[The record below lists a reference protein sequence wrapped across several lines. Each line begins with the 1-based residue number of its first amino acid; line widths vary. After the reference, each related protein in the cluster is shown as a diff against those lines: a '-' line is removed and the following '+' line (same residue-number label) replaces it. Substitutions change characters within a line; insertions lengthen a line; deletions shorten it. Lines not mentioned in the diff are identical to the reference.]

1 MYEEGNDPDGNGQPD
16 IKKAIKYY
24 EKAIKLGSK
33 EAEVK
38 MAQMYVKGVKGI
50 LDANPE
56 LAFEMLANQDE
67 PNAEALNILGS
78 LYYSK

>member
-38 MAQMYVKGVKGI
+38 MA
-50 LDANPE
+50 
-56 LAFEMLANQDE
+56 
-67 PNAEALNILGS
+67 
-78 LYYSK
+78 